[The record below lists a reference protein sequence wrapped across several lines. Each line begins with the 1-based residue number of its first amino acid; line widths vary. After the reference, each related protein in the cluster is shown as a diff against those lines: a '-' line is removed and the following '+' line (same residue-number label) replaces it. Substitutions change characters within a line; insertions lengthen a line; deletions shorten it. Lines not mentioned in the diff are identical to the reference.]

1 MNVNEIGRR
10 LVDSCREGRDQDAL
24 DLYSPEVVTVEAGS
38 IPGLPQVMTGKDAL
52 RRKSEWWTSNNE
64 VHQANVK
71 GPFPNGDRF
80 AVIFDYEITP
90 KAGPYAGKRT
100 RMEEVGVYTVQ
111 DGKIVREEF
120 YYPTGA

>member
-1 MNVNEIGRR
+1 
-10 LVDSCREGRDQDAL
+10 
-24 DLYSPEVVTVEAGS
+24 
-38 IPGLPQVMTGKDAL
+38 
-52 RRKSEWWTSNNE
+52 SEWWTSNNE
-64 VHQANVK
+64 VHEAKVK

-100 RMEEVGVYTVQ
+100 RMEEVGVYTVE

>member
-10 LVDSCREGRDQDAL
+10 LVDLCSQGRDHEAL

-38 IPGLPQVMTGKDAL
+38 MPDLPQVMTGKDAL

-64 VHQANVK
+64 VHEAKVK

-100 RMEEVGVYTVQ
+100 RMEEVGVYTVEN
-111 DGKIVREEF
+111 GKIVREEF

>member
-1 MNVNEIGRR
+1 MDVNELGRR
-10 LVDSCREGRDQDAL
+10 LVDLCREGRDHDAL
-24 DLYSPEVVTVEAGS
+24 DLYSPDAVSVEAGAM
-38 IPGLPQVMTGKDAL
+38 PEVPQVATGKDAI
-52 RRKSEWWTSNNE
+52 RRKGEWWTSHNE

-100 RMEEVGVYTVQ
+100 KMEEVGVYTVE
-111 DGKIVREEF
+111 DGRIVREEF
-120 YYPTGA
+120 FYPTGA